1 MQEISLEKVDQVK
14 ERTGV
19 SYGEAKAALE
29 MCNGDVLEAIIY
41 LEKNLTIINNA
52 EEDQSE
58 NVGESIEEFKLW
70 LKELIKKGNV
80 SRIKIKKD
88 ETELVD
94 VPVNAGIAAT
104 VIAVIIPPILAF
116 GVIAA
121 VATKLTIEITMVDGT
136 VQVVNKYVSEAAED
150 VKGKASIFAEQIK
163 NKFKEVKE
171 EVKVKKGNDE
181 KQKVYTGDETVYS
194 YTVNFDEEEKEENEE

>member
-19 SYGEAKAALE
+19 TYGEAKAALE
-29 MCNGDVLEAIIY
+29 ITNGDVLEAIIY
-41 LEKNLTIINNA
+41 LEKNSTINNNV
-52 EEDQSE
+52 EEETSE
-58 NVGESIEEFKLW
+58 NMSETVEEFKNW
-70 LKELIKKGNV
+70 LKEIIKKGNV
-80 SRIKIKKD
+80 SRIKVRKD
-88 ETELVD
+88 DTELVD

-104 VIAVIIPPILAF
+104 VIAIIIPPILAF

-150 VKGKASIFAEQIK
+150 VKGKASIFAGQIK

-171 EVKVKKGNDE
+171 EVKKGSED

-194 YTVNFDEEEKEENEE
+194 YTVNFEDEDKSNR